1 MLTGRLAFSTHKQQ
15 IYCILCHGQN
25 QFSVSVSV
33 AVTVWSCLSAYVAY
47 QLRSVSAS
55 ASGLVFGLGS
65 ALARGPGSGSGSGW
79 GSRIRF
85 AEPAPKIA
93 SDCESMMLLLLLM
106 LVKMMSMSQC
116 RWHLSP
122 RRKQETSDRQ
132 REERVQLELLLLLL
146 LLIRQLLLLTKNQF
160 NWINFVE
167 FPSDAA
173 ALSVHIRFSTLFPCH
188 FRAQILFEQCREL
201 SSFILR
207 QEFAQFIILFFS
219 IFMGFL
225 FCKNFLGMHKS
236 NCKWWISIAFAIFIL
251 DFFCSARDEIFTSV
265 WNEVREK
272 RVPEQRRQHVY
283 LARSFIHN

>member
-25 QFSVSVSV
+25 QFSVSVAV
-33 AVTVWSCLSAYVAY
+33 AVSVWSCLSAYVAY
-47 QLRSVSAS
+47 QLRSVS
-55 ASGLVFGLGS
+55 VS
-65 ALARGPGSGSGSGW
+65 ALVWGPGSGSGW
-79 GSRIRF
+79 GSRCF

-93 SDCESMMLLLLLM
+93 GDFESMMLM

-122 RRKQETSDRQ
+122 RRKTRDRQ
-132 REERVQLELLLLLL
+132 PEERVQLELLLVLVLLLL

-167 FPSDAA
+167 FLSVAA

-188 FRAQILFEQCREL
+188 FRAQILFRRFREL

-207 QEFAQFIILFFS
+207 QEFCTIYYSFYIY
-219 IFMGFL
+219 MGFL
-225 FCKNFLGMHKS
+225 FRKNFLGMHKS
-236 NCKWWISIAFAIFIL
+236 NCKWWISIAFWYLSSISFVRHETKFL
-251 DFFCSARDEIFTSV
+251 RQFGMKFARNEYPSSGGNTSIWHVHSFTT
-265 WNEVREK
+265 NRK
-272 RVPEQRRQHVY
+272 R
-283 LARSFIHN
+283 S

>member
-1 MLTGRLAFSTHKQQ
+1 MPRSKSILRLRLSRSLGLELL
-15 IYCILCHGQN
+15 ISIR
-25 QFSVSVSV
+25 
-33 AVTVWSCLSAYVAY
+33 CLSAAFSFGFSFSF
-47 QLRSVSAS
+47 RFAFRPEFS
-55 ASGLVFGLGS
+55 SGSRTGQWFGLGFAGSLCWAS
-65 ALARGPGSGSGSGW
+65 AKNCQWLRVDDAGEDDVDVPV
-79 GSRIRF
+79 
-85 AEPAPKIA
+85 P
-93 SDCESMMLLLLLM
+93 
-106 LVKMMSMSQC
+106 VTSQPPQKTDK
-116 RWHLSP
+116 RP
-122 RRKQETSDRQ
+122 TR

-167 FPSDAA
+167 FPWDAA

-188 FRAQILFEQCREL
+188 FRAQILFRRCRVL

-225 FCKNFLGMHKS
+225 FRKNFLGMHKS
-236 NCKWWISIAFAIFIL
+236 NCKWWISIAFGIFIL